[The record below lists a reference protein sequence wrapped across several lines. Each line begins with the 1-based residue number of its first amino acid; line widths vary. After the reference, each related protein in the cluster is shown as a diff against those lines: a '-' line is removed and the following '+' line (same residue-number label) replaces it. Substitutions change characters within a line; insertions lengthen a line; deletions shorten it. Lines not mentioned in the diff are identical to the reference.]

1 MKLDMKQLMKQ
12 AQEMQ
17 STMQKKQKELATKTY
32 TATAGGGM
40 VTATVN
46 GNHEVMSVAIDQS
59 VIEMKD
65 VDMLQDLVVA
75 AVNEGMR
82 QANEAAQSEMQGMMG
97 GMGGLGNMFG
107 Q

>member
-1 MKLDMKQLMKQ
+1 MKLDMKKLMQQ

-17 STMQKKQKELATKTY
+17 SNMQKKQQELATKIY
-32 TATAGGGM
+32 TATVGGGM

-46 GNHEVMSVAIDQS
+46 GNHEVISVAIEPS

-107 Q
+107 

>member
-1 MKLDMKQLMKQ
+1 
-12 AQEMQ
+12 
-17 STMQKKQKELATKTY
+17 
-32 TATAGGGM
+32 M

-46 GNHEVMSVAIDQS
+46 GNHEVMSVAIDPS

-107 Q
+107 

>member
-1 MKLDMKQLMKQ
+1 MKLDMKKLMQQ
-12 AQEMQ
+12 AQQMQ
-17 STMQKKQKELATKTY
+17 STMQEKQKELAAKTY

-46 GNHEVMSVAIDQS
+46 GNHEVVKVAIDPS
-59 VIEMKD
+59 VIEMND

-82 QANEAAQSEMQGMMG
+82 QANEAAQAEMQGMMG
-97 GMGGLGNMFG
+97 EMGGMGGLLG
-107 Q
+107 

>member
-1 MKLDMKQLMKQ
+1 MKLDMKKLMQQ
-12 AQEMQ
+12 AQQMQ
-17 STMQKKQKELATKTY
+17 TEMQKKQQELATKTY
-32 TATAGGGM
+32 TSTVGGGM

-46 GNHEVMSVAIDQS
+46 GNHEVVSVAIDPS
-59 VIEMKD
+59 VIEMND

-82 QANEAAQSEMQGMMG
+82 QANEAAQAEMQGMMG

-107 Q
+107 

>member
-1 MKLDMKQLMKQ
+1 MKLDMKKLMQQ
-12 AQEMQ
+12 AQQMQ
-17 STMQKKQKELATKTY
+17 SAMQKKQEELAAKTY

-46 GNHEVMSVAIDQS
+46 GSHEVISIAIEPS
-59 VIEMKD
+59 VIEMND

-107 Q
+107 

>member
-1 MKLDMKQLMKQ
+1 MKLDMKKLMQQ
-12 AQEMQ
+12 AQQMQ
-17 STMQKKQKELATKTY
+17 SAMQKKQQELATKTY

-46 GNHEVMSVAIDQS
+46 GNHEVVSVAIEPS

-65 VDMLQDLVVA
+65 IDMLQDLVVA

-82 QANEAAQSEMQGMMG
+82 QANEAAQSEMKGMMG
-97 GMGGLGNMFG
+97 GMGGLFG
-107 Q
+107 